1 MQSAFEGLARSA
13 SERLARSAF
22 EVRLTGVASSM
33 AMSCDHPDLLPLE
46 EALRRLWD
54 ALPAPSLP
62 ELRAD
67 RDDPATDRASMDG
80 VALRAAEGRS
90 PRQLLGTLYAGSDP
104 AAFTVLPG
112 TAVRIMTGAA
122 LPAGADAIVP
132 VEQLETAETT
142 VRPTA
147 TPEAGDHVRVRGD
160 QARRGDLLLPA
171 GTPLSAARM
180 GLRAQEGAPVP
191 PLTRIRV
198 GIASTGDELVADPAP
213 HQIRDS
219 NGPMLA
225 ALAHSLGAEATLRPA
240 LPDDP
245 PALAAALQS
254 TQGIRILLTS
264 GGVSMGDHDHLPA
277 VLRELGATILFHK
290 IRLKPGKPMLAA
302 LLGDLLILGLPGNP
316 VSAYVN
322 GLLFLSQALARLEG
336 RAAPDPWRR
345 GRLLGPVKNKGDR
358 PLLHP
363 CRLVE
368 GRLEPL
374 PGKGSADLVTLGHAD
389 AFAWIDQGG
398 LETGA
403 KTRYLAIL

>member
-1 MQSAFEGLARSA
+1 
-13 SERLARSAF
+13 
-22 EVRLTGVASSM
+22 
-33 AMSCDHPDLLPLE
+33 MSCDHPDLLPLE
-46 EALRRLWD
+46 EALRRLWE

-62 ELRAD
+62 ELRAL

-80 VALRAAEGRS
+80 VALRAAEGHS

-132 VEQLETAETT
+132 VEQLETSGTI
-142 VRPTA
+142 VRPTV
-147 TPEAGDHVRVRGD
+147 TPEVGDHVRLRGD
-160 QARRGDLLLPA
+160 QARRGDLLLSA
-171 GTPLSAARM
+171 GTPLSAARVA
-180 GLRAQEGAPVP
+180 LLAQEGGPVP
-191 PLTRIRV
+191 PLARIRV
-198 GIASTGDELVADPAP
+198 GVASTGDELVADPAP

-225 ALAHSLGAEATLRPA
+225 ALAHSLGAEVTLHPA

-254 TQGIRILLTS
+254 TAGIRILLTS
-264 GGVSMGDHDHLPA
+264 GGVSMGDHDHLPT
-277 VLRELGATILFHK
+277 VLQELGATILFHK

-345 GRLLGPVKNKGDR
+345 GRLLGSVKNKGDR

-363 CRLVE
+363 CRLVD

-374 PGKGSADLVTLGHAD
+374 PGKGSADLVTLGQAD

-398 LETGA
+398 LEAGA
-403 KTRYLAIL
+403 KTRWLPVV